1 MKRVLL
7 FVLLSGVALA
17 AAAQDAPS
25 SSVEVR
31 GSQFQLPETAYP
43 LFGNEIGAYTGTYQ
57 LSNGESMHIRRDGR
71 RLFATVGSR
80 APTELVAL
88 SNDRFV
94 ARDQQLR
101 LSFEDVAFQTQCEL
115 QMLVPRALSST
126 GGFEVIK
133 LMAAR

>member
-17 AAAQDAPS
+17 SAAQEAPS

-31 GSQFQLPETAYP
+31 GSQFQLPQRPYP
-43 LFGNEIGAYTGTYQ
+43 LFGNELGAFTGTYEM
-57 LSNGESMHIRRDGR
+57 SNGELMQIRRDGR
-71 RLFATVGSR
+71 RLFATVGAR
-80 APTELVAL
+80 APKELVAL

-101 LSFEDVAFQTQCEL
+101 LSFAPAAFTMECEL
-115 QMLVPRALSST
+115 HMLVPRALSST
-126 GGFEVIK
+126 GGFEVVK
-133 LMAAR
+133 LVAAR